1 MSFTWNSISPIL
13 LEYWFASLFPIIFR
27 ANLRTRHITKMSLQP
42 CSGKGFPFNIGPCL
56 IIGGFKTQCPDVFGK
71 AKPKKP
77 GFTRLWPPLSLV
89 SEKVQELQEGPIRSL
104 KKIMF
109 FFSEIFLLKKA
120 QESPKKIN
128 HYLTWSYW
136 SQQRCWEIWQEMSQ
150 KFNIPSEKW
159 WLEDYFLS
167 GMAYFQA
174 SC

>member
-1 MSFTWNSISPIL
+1 MEFNLTNFVGILICFTFFQSFSQQIYELDASPKCLYNVVVARVFLSILDHVWL
-13 LEYWFASLFPIIFR
+13 LGVSKRNALMYI
-27 ANLRTRHITKMSLQP
+27 
-42 CSGKGFPFNIGPCL
+42 
-56 IIGGFKTQCPDVFGK
+56 FGK
-71 AKPKKP
+71 AKPKNP

-109 FFSEIFLLKKA
+109 FFLDIFLLKKA
-120 QESPKKIN
+120 QESPQKIN